1 MLARCCCLALVLL
14 LSLPVA
20 AAQAP
25 PEKGILHLQNARWDR
40 IRVEVRFG
48 PSVDC
53 EANPPFRTYNV
64 RRGRAWR
71 VKSDQVLCW
80 RRESD
85 PDTPGSAWT
94 PWESVQLSANRV
106 HRVNL

>member
-1 MLARCCCLALVLL
+1 MLIRRCGLAVLLVLA
-14 LSLPVA
+14 PVA
-20 AAQAP
+20 AAQA

-40 IRVEVRFG
+40 VRVEVRIG
-48 PSVDC
+48 PSADC
-53 EANPPFRTYNV
+53 EANPTFRTYNV
-64 RRGRAWR
+64 RRGRVWR

-94 PWESVQLSANRV
+94 AWESVQLAANRV

>member
-1 MLARCCCLALVLL
+1 MLIRRCCLALLLVLA
-14 LSLPVA
+14 PVA

-40 IRVEVRFG
+40 VRVEVRIG
-48 PSVDC
+48 PSADC
-53 EANPPFRTYNV
+53 EANATFRTYTV

-71 VKSDQVLCW
+71 VKSDQVICW

-85 PDTPGSAWT
+85 PDTPGSAWIA
-94 PWESVQLSANRV
+94 WESVQLTANRV